1 MKTHY
6 RTIVLSDLH
15 LGTKGAKAKELVR
28 FLKQCK
34 CDTLILNGDII
45 DGWQLKKYGAW
56 KRKHTRFFN
65 RVLKMIE
72 NDDTTVYYLRGNH
85 DDFLDQV
92 LPLQVGKLSII
103 RDMVYESGGKKYYV
117 VHGDIFDSIT
127 TNLKWVAK
135 LGDMGYTFLLWV
147 NRQYNNYRV
156 KKGLPYYSLSQ
167 VIKAKVK
174 KAVSYIDDFE
184 TQLAEIAKI
193 KGCDGIICGH
203 IHHASIKEIGGVTYM
218 NSGDWVETLS
228 ALVEDHTGEWSL
240 VYYAETQKSD
250 NLRRLKPNEEKVSV
264 PQTQKQ
270 PQEDSLLRRFY
281 ASAFLKTQLHSG
293 GGKA

>member
-6 RTIVLSDLH
+6 KTLVISDVH
-15 LGTKGAKAKELVR
+15 LGTSSSKAKELVK
-28 FLKQCK
+28 FLKQSTCEK
-34 CDTLILNGDII
+34 LILNGDII

-65 RVLKMIE
+65 RILKMIE
-72 NDDTTVYYLRGNH
+72 INNTEVIYLRGNH

-92 LPLQVGKLSII
+92 LPFKVGGLSIV
-103 RDMVYESGGKKYYV
+103 RDYVLESNNKKFYV

-135 LGDMGYTFLLWV
+135 LGDIGYTFLLWL
-147 NRQYNNYRV
+147 NARYNFYRR

-167 VIKAKVK
+167 VVKSKVK
-174 KAVSYIDDFE
+174 SAVSYIDDFE

-203 IHHASIKEIGGVTYM
+203 IHQPALKEIDGIKYM
-218 NSGDWVETLS
+218 NSGDWVESMS
-228 ALVEDHTGEWSL
+228 ALAEDENGEWSL
-240 VYYAETQKSD
+240 VYYADSKEENTVSMKANKADEEEEHDFSMED
-250 NLRRLKPNEEKVSV
+250 ALDRLRKR
-264 PQTQKQ
+264 T
-270 PQEDSLLRRFY
+270 
-281 ASAFLKTQLHSG
+281 A
-293 GGKA
+293 